1 MYASDIRGLQNP
13 KVLLCLLTKNEK
25 IIYNSKNYAKL
36 YLNLCDK
43 ICMLWKFW
51 VFRIEKNIEVHESQ
65 DFDSQKG
72 KNKSQSRCALNWWI
86 QFVVCEGE
94 SPRMCGFLSTVKFS
108 LILSAWFWSARKMI
122 VIVNACS
129 PRFPFGACLLA
140 AYNVFSS
147 RLLSY
152 SLS

>member
-1 MYASDIRGLQNP
+1 MPVTLGGCEIRKFYFAFSP
-13 KVLLCLLTKNEK
+13 KMKK
-25 IIYNSKNYAKL
+25 IIYNSKNYAQL
-36 YLNLCDK
+36 YLNLCDE

-51 VFRIEKNIEVHESQ
+51 VFRVEKNIEVHESQ

-94 SPRMCGFLSTVKFS
+94 SPRMYGFLSTVKFS
-108 LILSAWFWSARKMI
+108 LLLSAWFWSARKTI

-152 SLS
+152 SLL